1 MQQINHSRIPIR
13 LQNQV
18 LSCLRQYLS
27 LANRFFHTEFFEPKI
42 EYKNK
47 GSIAGSALLNKW
59 QIQLNRSMLIEN
71 QLLFINEVIPHE
83 LAHLITFKQ
92 YGQVKPHGP
101 EWQYVMM
108 TVFNCQPKRTH
119 RFVLPSTI
127 QKKRYRY
134 TCQCQTH
141 LLTTIRHNRIQNRHA
156 KYFCKS
162 CHALLQLDKNDSNN
176 PQ

>member
-59 QIQLNRSMLIEN
+59 QIQLNR
-71 QLLFINEVIPHE
+71 
-83 LAHLITFKQ
+83 
-92 YGQVKPHGP
+92 
-101 EWQYVMM
+101 
-108 TVFNCQPKRTH
+108 
-119 RFVLPSTI
+119 
-127 QKKRYRY
+127 
-134 TCQCQTH
+134 
-141 LLTTIRHNRIQNRHA
+141 
-156 KYFCKS
+156 
-162 CHALLQLDKNDSNN
+162 
-176 PQ
+176 

>member
-71 QLLFINEVIPHE
+71 QLLFINEVE
-83 LAHLITFKQ
+83 
-92 YGQVKPHGP
+92 PHGP

-141 LLTTIRHNRIQNRHA
+141 LLTTIRHNRIQNQHA